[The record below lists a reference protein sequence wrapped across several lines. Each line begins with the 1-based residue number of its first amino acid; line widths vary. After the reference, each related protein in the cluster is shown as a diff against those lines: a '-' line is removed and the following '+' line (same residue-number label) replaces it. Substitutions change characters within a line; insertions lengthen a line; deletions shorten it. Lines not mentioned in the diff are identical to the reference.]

1 MADLKS
7 ARLMYAKAFLL
18 AGIGVLAATLI
29 LIETRSW
36 RIAAL
41 LAAAIWGFCRSHYFA
56 FYVIEHYV
64 DRRFRFSGLFD
75 FFLYVIGLRR
85 KTEAWRAE
93 GGTGEGASSQR

>member
-56 FYVIEHYV
+56 FYVIERWIDPKFKFAGLGAFAAYLI
-64 DRRFRFSGLFD
+64 RRR
-75 FFLYVIGLRR
+75 
-85 KTEAWRAE
+85 T
-93 GGTGEGASSQR
+93 

>member
-41 LAAAIWGFCRSHYFA
+41 LAAAIWGFCRSYYFA
-56 FYVIEHYV
+56 FYVIAGRE
-64 DRRFRFSGLFD
+64 RRGR
-75 FFLYVIGLRR
+75 
-85 KTEAWRAE
+85 
-93 GGTGEGASSQR
+93 TGVSRDKDC